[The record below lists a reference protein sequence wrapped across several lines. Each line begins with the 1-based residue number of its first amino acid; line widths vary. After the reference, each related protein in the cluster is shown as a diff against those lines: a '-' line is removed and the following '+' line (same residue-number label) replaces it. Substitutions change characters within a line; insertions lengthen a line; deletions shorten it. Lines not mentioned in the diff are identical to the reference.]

1 VHLRPSLID
10 LSFIF
15 SIRITA
21 RETELDIEATR
32 VSVEWRNRVIPL
44 REWVNVVITTV
55 QEDSH
60 TLDMDDL
67 KKTRADIEVFIPC
80 ETMISGFFIQ
90 LSIDVLKCT
99 F

>member
-1 VHLRPSLID
+1 MDLSLI
-10 LSFIF
+10 S

-55 QEDSH
+55 QEDSR

-67 KKTRADIEVFIPC
+67 KKTRAEIEVFIP
-80 ETMISGFFIQ
+80 
-90 LSIDVLKCT
+90 
-99 F
+99 